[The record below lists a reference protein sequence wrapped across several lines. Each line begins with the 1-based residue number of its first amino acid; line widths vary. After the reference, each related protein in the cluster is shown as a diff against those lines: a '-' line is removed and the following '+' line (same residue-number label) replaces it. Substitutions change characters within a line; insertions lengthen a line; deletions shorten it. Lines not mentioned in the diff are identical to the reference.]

1 MVVCQGRLWTNA
13 RKTQHKTVL
22 ACREEGQGGLP
33 GVRRL
38 RLRYGW
44 TDAEIDGRAG
54 GAHACRHTNTHTR
67 HTHTENHI
75 EYTKMYLD
83 FVSASSLFVPESVR
97 SSTLY
102 NVSLSRCIIVLHRN
116 VKPHDCIVLYSTRQ
130 YHLHLR
136 IISLRLMYHNGGRRG
151 PPYCAILCARA
162 YFAWS
167 SAFSYAGSK
176 AATIVAFAAA
186 CFAFASCSKACASVS
201 PPNVLA

>member
-1 MVVCQGRLWTNA
+1 
-13 RKTQHKTVL
+13 
-22 ACREEGQGGLP
+22 
-33 GVRRL
+33 VRRL

-54 GAHACRHTNTHTR
+54 GRRMHADTQTHTDR